1 MKHFRWPHGF
11 GPTLPAILILLPALL
26 PAGPPAPQAPQAKP
40 AAAARATQAM
50 SLEDCIAQAVRRNL
64 GVTVQVLT
72 FRQADHG
79 LVQAGEKFLPTLS
92 FEYYNDSQNSASYS
106 WIDAADVVAN
116 QSRSYSGT
124 ISQNAPLGGSLSL
137 SMATQRYNSNSAFQ
151 TINPYYSGRLSFAY
165 TQPLLKDFGWTTS
178 RQEILIARNNRD
190 IAGNDLKAALLETV
204 YAVETNYWELVYRIE
219 SLAVQRQ
226 SLALAEDL
234 LDKSRKE
241 AAIGTLAPKE
251 VISAQ
256 AEVASRKADI
266 LQAEMLVRDSSDTLR
281 GLLNLDFGQDAADLV
296 PSDTPR
302 LVPAGISLDEALDVA
317 FLNRPDLQSASLG
330 IRNKQISLTY
340 AKNQTLPS
348 LNLTTRYWSP
358 GLSGDRILFQ
368 DGNPLT
374 GIIIGRVSSGSG
386 QAVSDAL
393 RFKYDNW
400 SVALSLD
407 IPLSTVFTRAA
418 RAQAQAGLD
427 QQTAVLKQRRQ
438 TAVIEIRAAVRAV
451 ETNYE
456 RVLARRS
463 ARELAEEKLQAEE
476 AKLKVGLSS
485 NFYVLTYQRDLAAAK
500 TAELRALVDY
510 TLARGLLD
518 KATGTSLDK
527 RAIKITDAGE
537 AH

>member
-1 MKHFRWPHGF
+1 M
-11 GPTLPAILILLPALL
+11 T
-26 PAGPPAPQAPQAKP
+26 
-40 AAAARATQAM
+40 
-50 SLEDCIAQAVRRNL
+50 LEDCIAQAVRRNL

-72 FRQADHG
+72 FRQSDQS

-92 FEYYNDSQNSASYS
+92 FDFYKDNQNSASYS

-116 QSRSYSGT
+116 QSRSYTGT
-124 ISQNAPLGGSLSL
+124 LSQNSPLGGSLSV
-137 SMATQRYNSNSAFQ
+137 SMYSQRYNSNSAFQ

-165 TQPLLKDFGWTTS
+165 TQPLLKDFGWTAS
-178 RQEILIARNNRD
+178 RREILIARNNRD
-190 IAGNDLKAALLETV
+190 IAENDLRAALLTTV
-204 YAVETNYWELVYRIE
+204 YSVETTYWELVYRIE

-226 SLALAEDL
+226 SLKLAEDL

-266 LQAEMLVRDSSDTLR
+266 LQAEMLVRDSSDALR
-281 GLLNLDFGQDAADLV
+281 GLLNLDFGADSTDLV

-302 LVPAGISLDEALDVA
+302 LAEERISLDEAIAIALVH
-317 FLNRPDLQSASLG
+317 RPDLQSAELG
-330 IRNKQISLTY
+330 IRNKAISLTY
-340 AKNQTLPS
+340 AKNQTLPELS
-348 LNLTTRYWSP
+348 LSARYWSP
-358 GLSGDRILFQ
+358 GLSGDQILFQ
-368 DGNPLT
+368 DDNPLT
-374 GIIIGRVSSGSG
+374 GIIIGRISNGAG
-386 QAVSDAL
+386 QAVRDAL
-393 RFKYDNW
+393 HFKYDNW

-407 IPLSTVFTRAA
+407 IPLSTIFTRAA
-418 RAQAQAGLD
+418 KAQAQAALD
-427 QQTAVLKQRRQ
+427 QQVAVQKQTQ
-438 TAVIEIRAAVRAV
+438 QAALIEIRAAVRAV
-451 ETNYE
+451 QTNYE

-485 NFYVLTYQRDLAAAK
+485 NFYVLTYQRDLATAK
-500 TAELRALVDY
+500 TAELRALIDY
-510 TLARGLLD
+510 TLARGQLD

-537 AH
+537 ANR

>member
-1 MKHFRWPHGF
+1 MNNAHHPHG
-11 GPTLPAILILLPALL
+11 LRKVLWMLLIAPLLLTGA
-26 PAGPPAPQAPQAKP
+26 AGGQDKPAPGPGVPQV
-40 AAAARATQAM
+40 M
-50 SLEDCIAQAVRRNL
+50 SLEDCIVQAVKGNL
-64 GVTVQVLT
+64 GITVQVLT
-72 FRQADHG
+72 FRQAG
-79 LVQAGEKFLPTLS
+79 QSLVQAGEKFLPTLS
-92 FEYYNDSQNSASYS
+92 FDYYNDSQNSASYS

-116 QSRSYSGT
+116 QSRSATGT

-190 IAGNDLKAALLETV
+190 IAGNDLKATLLETI
-204 YAVETNYWELVYRIE
+204 YAVEANYWEMVYRIE

-226 SLALAEDL
+226 SLKLAEDL

-281 GLLNLDFGQDAADLV
+281 GLLNLDFGKDAADLV
-296 PSDTPR
+296 PADTPR
-302 LVPAGISLDEALDVA
+302 LVPAEIGLEEALAVA

-368 DGNPLT
+368 DDNPLT
-374 GIIIGRVSSGSG
+374 GIVIGSISQYG
-386 QAVSDAL
+386 
-393 RFKYDNW
+393 YW

-427 QQTAVLKQRRQ
+427 QQVAVMKQKQQ

-463 ARELAEEKLQAEE
+463 AQKLQAEE
-476 AKLKVGLSS
+476 AKLKVGLSN

-510 TLARGLLD
+510 TLARGQLD
-518 KATGTSLDK
+518 KATGTSLEK
-527 RAIKITDAGE
+527 RAIKITEAGE
-537 AH
+537 ANR

>member
-1 MKHFRWPHGF
+1 MNNAHHPHG
-11 GPTLPAILILLPALL
+11 LRKVLWMLLIAPLLLTGA
-26 PAGPPAPQAPQAKP
+26 AGGQDKPAPGPGVPQV
-40 AAAARATQAM
+40 M
-50 SLEDCIAQAVRRNL
+50 SLEDCIVQAVKGNL
-64 GVTVQVLT
+64 GITVQVLT
-72 FRQADHG
+72 FRQAG
-79 LVQAGEKFLPTLS
+79 QSLVQAGEKFLPTLS
-92 FEYYNDSQNSASYS
+92 FDYYNDSQNSASYS

-116 QSRSYSGT
+116 QSRSATGT

-190 IAGNDLKAALLETV
+190 IAGNDLKATLLETI
-204 YAVETNYWELVYRIE
+204 YAVEANYWEMVYRIE

-226 SLALAEDL
+226 SLKLAEDL

-281 GLLNLDFGQDAADLV
+281 GLLNLDFGKDAADLV
-296 PSDTPR
+296 PADTPR
-302 LVPAGISLDEALDVA
+302 LVPAEIGLEEALAVA

-368 DGNPLT
+368 DDNPLT
-374 GIIIGRVSSGSG
+374 GIVIGSISNGSG
-386 QAVSDAL
+386 QAVRDAL
-393 RFKYDNW
+393 HFKYDNW

-427 QQTAVLKQRRQ
+427 QQVAVMKQKQQ

-476 AKLKVGLSS
+476 AKLKVGLSN

-510 TLARGLLD
+510 TLARGQLD
-518 KATGTSLDK
+518 KATGTSLEK
-527 RAIKITDAGE
+527 RAIKITEAGE
-537 AH
+537 ANR